1 MGRSFGEDY
10 LRWSAE
16 WQSPLRGHLLFDHAR
31 EPANFVASRGKT
43 TGRSERGDNGGRLEG
58 VASGL
63 SEPGDNGGRVEG
75 VPTGLSEPGDN
86 GGRVEGVPSGRSKPG
101 EISSVKH
108 RGRKEKPRGF
118 RRAAFMRV
126 DQTFSVLR
134 GTKSRGWIRLGDGGG

>member
-43 TGRSERGDNGGRLEG
+43 TG
-58 VASGL
+58 L
-63 SEPGDNGGRVEG
+63 SEPGY
-75 VPTGLSEPGDN
+75 N

-134 GTKSRGWIRLGDGGG
+134 GTKSRGWIRLGGGGG

>member
-43 TGRSERGDNGGRLEG
+43 TG
-58 VASGL
+58 L
-63 SEPGDNGGRVEG
+63 SE
-75 VPTGLSEPGDN
+75 
-86 GGRVEGVPSGRSKPG
+86 PG

-118 RRAAFMRV
+118 RHAAFMRV

-134 GTKSRGWIRLGDGGG
+134 GTKSRGWIRLGGGGG

>member
-43 TGRSERGDNGGRLEG
+43 TG
-58 VASGL
+58 L
-63 SEPGDNGGRVEG
+63 SEPGYNGGRMEG
-75 VPTGLSEPGDN
+75 VPSGRSEPSDN
-86 GGRVEGVPSGRSKPG
+86 GGRVEGVPSGLSEPG

-134 GTKSRGWIRLGDGGG
+134 GAKESGMLD